1 MSVSTVLVRPGRHR
15 GLPAAVAIVD
25 PCPSADYARALSRRD
40 TLAVAVTTPRSPA
53 GIRPAAETTGYRHT
67 VVHCGGLARTSRRL
81 RALGVRAVLAGS
93 PLGIILA
100 ERLAAELHLPADP
113 ATVLRRCDRGE
124 QARVLAQAQI
134 NVPCTWRS
142 EELSTAL
149 AWWRISTLPAV
160 LLLPAAVGVPA
171 VPVVC
176 RSSGEIAAAWRQMR
190 RTAHLYSGSR
200 HLIAR
205 HHLPGR
211 RYTVHS
217 LTRPAAAPGREPVH
231 TVTDVWAHAHTPA
244 GILARVDLLPRHGM
258 LARALSLYTL
268 RVLQVLGLRAG
279 PARCHLIYEPERGP
293 LLLSAAAA
301 AETSPADQALQT
313 ATGIDRLGGALDTV
327 LPAAAAAPVHA
338 AARGHVVRVRLN
350 ARRGGTLDPDHFA
363 VLRALPT
370 VVHLTD
376 TLTPGALV
384 QQTTCSRSA
393 VGEVVLSHPRAQAVE
408 ADYQRIRR
416 LEAGGLYTSGGS
428 R

>member
-1 MSVSTVLVRPGRHR
+1 MSVSSVLVRPGRPR

-25 PCPSADYARALSRRD
+25 PCPSADYARALIRRD
-40 TLAVAVTTPRSPA
+40 TLAIAVTTPA
-53 GIRPAAETTGYRHT
+53 GPAAAGPAADTAGYAHT
-67 VVHCGGLARTSRRL
+67 VVHCGGLSRTSRRL

-93 PLGIILA
+93 ARGIILA

-134 NVPCTWRS
+134 SVPCTWRTA
-142 EELSTAL
+142 ELSAAL

-176 RSSGEIAAAWRQMR
+176 RSSGEITAAWRPMR
-190 RTAHLYSGSR
+190 RTAHLHSGSR
-200 HLIAR
+200 HLIVR

-217 LTRPAAAPGREPVH
+217 LTRPAPAPGTEPVH
-231 TVTDVWAHAHTPA
+231 TVTDVWAHAHTAA

-268 RVLQVLGLRAG
+268 RVLQALGMRCG
-279 PARCHLIYEPERGP
+279 PARCHLLYEPERGP

-301 AETSPADQALQT
+301 AETSPADPALRA

-327 LPAAAAAPVHA
+327 LPPQADRPVHA
-338 AARGHVVRVRLN
+338 SACGHVVRVRLN
-350 ARRGGTLDPDHFA
+350 AGRGGALDPERLA
-363 VLRALPT
+363 ALAALPT
-370 VVHLTD
+370 VVHLSD
-376 TLTPGALV
+376 TLTPGAPV
-384 QQTTCSRSA
+384 RQTTCSRSA
-393 VGEVVLSHPRAQAVE
+393 VGEVVLSHARAQAVE
-408 ADYQRIRR
+408 RDYQHIRR
-416 LEAGGLYTSGGS
+416 LEAGGLYTGGS